1 MHVASHAASH
11 AAQVAYGN
19 SSGVADDDQ
28 SKADKSGRSVATR
41 SVMHP
46 MPVCARRLYLLRM
59 MDAGLVSLVKL
70 TEHPVADVNAT
81 LGHFCR
87 GRPAEE

>member
-11 AAQVAYGN
+11 AAQVAHGN

-28 SKADKSGRSVATR
+28 SKADKSGRSVATQKWDA
-41 SVMHP
+41 SYASL
-46 MPVCARRLYLLRM
+46 CKATFLRM